1 MEKKS
6 SSISSS
12 KYISSTLENVS
23 LNSNIS
29 LAQMKQLLNILD
41 SATYALI
48 IPILKIQH
56 KINYKFSF
64 FSNPYQEVKE
74 KPDSE
79 NNENTTEDTKSE
91 NMNNAYEKNL
101 EKMNAFCD
109 SVKNNL
115 ELFTELSQSENY
127 LNIIKAFNEMIPD
140 NGMFFDHSR
149 WYSLGGRHLPKPKTH
164 NEEKD
169 ENDNDNENNNENG
182 EEQEEEEDGQE
193 NNDNDNNNDETNNE
207 DNEEENNNDNN
218 TENNKTPIH
227 MPHSNRLKEK
237 LLNDLNNKKNTN
249 KNNNNNSSNINSKK
263 KPLKILITTYQKP
276 KKRTAIKNQA

>member
-29 LAQMKQLLNILD
+29 LAQMKHLLNILD

-56 KINYKFSF
+56 KINSKFSF

-74 KPDSE
+74 KSDIE

-91 NMNNAYEKNL
+91 NTNITYEKNL
-101 EKMNAFCD
+101 EKMNSFCD

-149 WYSLGGRHLPKPKTH
+149 WYSLGGKHLPKQKQQ
-164 NEEKD
+164 NEKQD
-169 ENDNDNENNNENG
+169 ENG
-182 EEQEEEEDGQE
+182 EEQEEDEEAKE
-193 NNDNDNNNDETNNE
+193 NNENENENNNESNNDSEDNNNTEQSK
-207 DNEEENNNDNN
+207 
-218 TENNKTPIH
+218 TENNSTPIH

-237 LLNDLNNKKNTN
+237 MLHDLNNKKNAN
-249 KNNNNNSSNINSKK
+249 KNNNSNSNINSKK
-263 KPLKILITTYQKP
+263 KPLSN
-276 KKRTAIKNQA
+276 KKYIKE